1 MPTIYIYVIHAK
13 HLTIRSNRFQNI
25 LRVIDDVAK
34 RNNFNVKTQF
44 VMQHEPNEIIKNLDS
59 FNKKISYD
67 PVNVPDF
74 DNQRYNLTVPIL
86 SNIEKHKEAWKQ
98 IQNITDNNNDDL
110 YLIIEDDALLFPE
123 FIQNLNNLFT
133 LNHDEWDML
142 SLGLLTTDRNLLSAD
157 DRPFL
162 NFRKVGKILPSK
174 EAYCLKKWAAKALLK
189 QFDSYKYTMR
199 IHLSYLLYNNT
210 AIKVFYM
217 KKQLFI
223 DGSKLGIFPSSIHPT
238 NPLIF
243 NKEFVQLHTF
253 IKLSPAE
260 ITTNLSKI
268 RTIYTAIENIRS
280 PDAMHLYGLLL
291 YKMGNLTDAE
301 KIFINSLD
309 ELKKQQGYINNQSEV
324 VNNLIQIYKEKQ
336 SIEIFDTTNAKYSI
350 KTLSSL
356 LIEE

>member
-1 MPTIYIYVIHAK
+1 MRTLYIYVIHAK

-34 RNNFNVKTQF
+34 RNDFSVKTQF
-44 VMQHEPNEIIKNLDS
+44 IIQHEPSDISNNLAI
-59 FNKKISYD
+59 FNTKTSYD
-67 PVNVPDF
+67 PINVPDF
-74 DNQRYNLTVPIL
+74 DNQRYNLTIPIL

-98 IQNITDNNNDDL
+98 LQNIKTNDESDL

-123 FIQNLNNLFT
+123 FIQNLNDLFI

-142 SLGLLTTDRNLLSAD
+142 SLGLLTTDRKLLSAD
-157 DRPFL
+157 DGPFL
-162 NFRKVGKILPSK
+162 NFRNVGKILPSK

-189 QFDSYKYTMR
+189 QFDSYKYTMK

-243 NKEFVQLHTF
+243 NKEFVQMHTF

-260 ITTNLSKI
+260 ITTNLNKI

-291 YKMGNLTDAE
+291 YKIGNITEAE
-301 KIFINSLD
+301 KIFTNGID
-309 ELKKQQGYINNQSEV
+309 ELKKQQGYINNQSEI
-324 VNNLIQIYKEKQ
+324 VNILIQIYKEKQ
-336 SIEIFDTTNAKYSI
+336 SIEIFDTSNAKYSV